1 LGLWFSVL
9 LRPDI
14 LPRQGPSLA
23 FLAAAA
29 VREAVAAAG
38 GTPVFI
44 KWPND
49 VVAGDGGKLAG
60 ILVEMDATQSRIR
73 HCIVGVGVNV
83 NQREEDFPPEL
94 RAEAVSV
101 RQLSGSPLDRV
112 ALLRAILAGF
122 ASRYS
127 VVVSEGFGPLLD
139 EVRRHSAT
147 VGRTVRVLETTGE
160 AWDGRAVAIQ
170 DDGALLVEPLAGG
183 AARAVYAADVSI
195 RPVGRRDH
203 GAQAPGAQA
212 PGAQAPGAQAPGAN
226 APGTKTPPGPGF
238 GQEPGERQGG
248 DPV

>member
-1 LGLWFSVL
+1 
-9 LRPDI
+9 
-14 LPRQGPSLA
+14 
-23 FLAAAA
+23 
-29 VREAVAAAG
+29 
-38 GTPVFI
+38 
-44 KWPND
+44 
-49 VVAGDGGKLAG
+49 
-60 ILVEMDATQSRIR
+60 
-73 HCIVGVGVNV
+73 
-83 NQREEDFPPEL
+83 
-94 RAEAVSV
+94 
-101 RQLSGSPLDRV
+101 
-112 ALLRAILAGF
+112 